1 MQERENLRHMIHEM
15 RAHMERLQAEI
26 KDGNTAETRKE
37 LKEEE
42 FKHSVA
48 SGAWINTI
56 MYPVFLLRKQACLS
70 EYLQNMWPILK
81 KN

>member
-48 SGAWINTI
+48 SG
-56 MYPVFLLRKQACLS
+56 S
-70 EYLQNMWPILK
+70 
-81 KN
+81 